1 MIATHLGSRCV
12 SFGALPA
19 AGAARTS
26 IASGIACVAALA
38 DYRPYLRPGEVPVI
52 LCLASDRDQAKI
64 VHGYIAGYFQENP
77 VLRGLVARETG
88 EGLDL
93 TTGISIVIGTN
104 NYRAVRGRTVVC
116 AILDEVGVWRSDA
129 ETAPDIETYTALTP
143 AMVRVPGSMLIG
155 ISTPFRRRGLLYE
168 RCQAYFGK
176 NDDTVLV
183 VRGASPLF
191 NPKVPQSIIDA
202 DMARDPER
210 AAAEWLAHW
219 RTDLSDFIGRD
230 LLDAAVT
237 PGITVRPPLGGVS
250 YVAWVDAS
258 GGRGDAFTSAVAHA
272 EGDAVILDAVYER
285 RAPFNPIEVVA
296 EVAELMQRYRI
307 VSVTGDKYAADFC
320 TETFA
325 SNGIRYQNAEHDRSA
340 IYLSALPLFTSGRVR
355 LLDNGRLVHQFVSLE
370 RRVTKFGRD
379 RVDHPA
385 STADDM
391 ANSAAG
397 ALVLAAHEHKPG
409 LIRSSQL
416 LHDGAG
422 VPLPRRCEG
431 INAVVWPDSDG
442 LVATTVWSVWD
453 HGTPQLILLDF
464 TVAQIGAD
472 TVRAAYDTA
481 LDYVQKCNM
490 VGSGRL
496 YVPKVLAEQYAHL
509 MVDPIP
515 QGWLLDINSLRLAV
529 GTQTAGGMAKL
540 STIAAEKSRGTAL
553 AGSLEGWMKQPDA
566 LAMSFML
573 GVALSLRLPVPR

>member
-1 MIATHLGSRCV
+1 M
-12 SFGALPA
+12 
-19 AGAARTS
+19 
-26 IASGIACVAALA
+26 
-38 DYRPYLRPGEVPVI
+38 
-52 LCLASDRDQAKI
+52 
-64 VHGYIAGYFQENP
+64 
-77 VLRGLVARETG
+77 
-88 EGLDL
+88 
-93 TTGISIVIGTN
+93 
-104 NYRAVRGRTVVC
+104 
-116 AILDEVGVWRSDA
+116 
-129 ETAPDIETYTALTP
+129 
-143 AMVRVPGSMLIG
+143 
-155 ISTPFRRRGLLYE
+155 
-168 RCQAYFGK
+168 
-176 NDDTVLV
+176 
-183 VRGASPLF
+183 
-191 NPKVPQSIIDA
+191 
-202 DMARDPER
+202 
-210 AAAEWLAHW
+210 
-219 RTDLSDFIGRD
+219 
-230 LLDAAVT
+230 
-237 PGITVRPPLGGVS
+237 
-250 YVAWVDAS
+250 
-258 GGRGDAFTSAVAHA
+258 
-272 EGDAVILDAVYER
+272 ILDAVYER

-472 TVRAAYDTA
+472 TVRAAYDAA
-481 LDYVQKCNM
+481 LDYVPKCNM
-490 VGSGRL
+490 VGGGRL

-515 QGWLLDINSLRLAV
+515 QGWLLDINALRLAV